1 MWPSFA
7 NPNGPYLGVGQTA
20 FGNSQIRNDNDKYGA
35 RRSNTPSSYSE
46 TAAITNVFIKLREN
60 CLIDTFLNIACTFM
74 LVDTGSIQSTDDANY
89 NTALWKLD
97 NTIFYTN
104 KRK

>member
-7 NPNGPYLGVGQTA
+7 NPNGPDLGVGQNA
-20 FGNSQIRNDNDKYGA
+20 FGYSQIRNDDDKYGA
-35 RRSNTPSSYSE
+35 KRSNIPSIYSE

-60 CLIDTFLNIACTFM
+60 CLIHTFLNIARTFM
-74 LVDTGSIQSTDDANY
+74 LVDTDSVQSTDDANY
-89 NTALWKLD
+89 NTALWKPN
-97 NTIFYTN
+97 NTIFYTI